1 MSDLKNQKRLAA
13 DELDVGKNRVWL
25 DPEAQ
30 GEIADAITRED
41 IRDLIDRDII
51 QTKRKKRSNSRGR
64 ARERNEK
71 RAYGHRK
78 GQGSRKGTSGA
89 RQDSKEE
96 WQSRIRA
103 QRKRL
108 RELRDEG
115 DLSSSAYREL
125 YNRASGGGFDSVGDL
140 ERYISENYE

>member
-13 DELDVGKNRVWL
+13 DELDVGNNRVWL
-25 DPEAQ
+25 DPDAQ
-30 GEIADAITRED
+30 SEIADAITRD
-41 IRDLIDRDII
+41 DVRDLIDRGVI
-51 QTKRKKRSNSRGR
+51 QVKGEKRSNSRGR

-78 GQGSRKGTSGA
+78 GHGSRRGTSGA
-89 RQDSKEE
+89 RQNSKEE

-103 QRKRL
+103 QRRRL

-115 DLSSSAYREL
+115 DLSRSAYREL

-140 ERYISENYE
+140 ERYITNNY